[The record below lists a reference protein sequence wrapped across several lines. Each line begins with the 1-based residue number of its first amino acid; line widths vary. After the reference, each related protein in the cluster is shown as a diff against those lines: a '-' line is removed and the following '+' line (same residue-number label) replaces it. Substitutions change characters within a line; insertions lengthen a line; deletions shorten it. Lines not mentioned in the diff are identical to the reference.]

1 MMSIPS
7 LRRLRIRSRTMP
19 DGAPIV
25 RRIDVHALDPIVPP
39 DGSTVREIA
48 RPPDGAENQS
58 LAQAIVDPGGET
70 SLHLHGRSE
79 EIYLF
84 ASGAGR
90 MRLGH
95 QAFDVEAGQAVV
107 IPPGV
112 AHKLWNPSREP
123 LVL

>member
-1 MMSIPS
+1 
-7 LRRLRIRSRTMP
+7 MP

-25 RRIDVHALDPIVPP
+25 RAIDVGALDPIVPP

-48 RPPDGAENQS
+48 RPPDAENQS
-58 LAQAIVDPGGET
+58 LAQAIVDPAGET
-70 SLHLHGRSE
+70 SAHLHRRSE

-95 QAFDVEAGQAVV
+95 EAFDVEAGQAVV

-112 AHKLWNPSREP
+112 AHKLWNTGPDP
-123 LVL
+123 LVLFCCCSPPYSDDDTELLE